1 MFKKRK
7 TKELEKAFSKY
18 LSKDAI
24 SEMTEIFQ
32 KTEPSDIMDELN
44 KKEEL
49 KTYEIIVL
57 YTKETDIQIW
67 LETAIPKLMANNYII
82 STFFGIFLFAYR
94 NCENG
99 FDESAIKDVLSD
111 HTKIAL
117 FIKKTKT
124 IYIGTNERFCI
135 NPEISFNDDFLNLF
149 SDLDY
154 GKYMLIT
161 DDNG

>member
-7 TKELEKAFSKY
+7 PKELEKAFSKY

-57 YTKETDIQIW
+57 YTKETDIQIS
-67 LETAIPKLMANNYII
+67 P
-82 STFFGIFLFAYR
+82 S
-94 NCENG
+94 
-99 FDESAIKDVLSD
+99 
-111 HTKIAL
+111 
-117 FIKKTKT
+117 
-124 IYIGTNERFCI
+124 
-135 NPEISFNDDFLNLF
+135 
-149 SDLDY
+149 
-154 GKYMLIT
+154 
-161 DDNG
+161 

>member
-82 STFFGIFLFAYR
+82 STFFR

-111 HTKIAL
+111 HTKIAV

-124 IYIGTNERFCI
+124 IYIGTNERFCY

-149 SDLDY
+149 ADLDY